1 MQDLMRELDTM
12 KEELHRSMKL
22 LRSNGEFLAKK
33 EHDYQ
38 LIKAK
43 TWRVL
48 KAEGWTSTDLAST
61 IKGQPEV
68 AQAMFER
75 DNAKVMYES
84 NQEHINVVKLEMRVI
99 ENQIARE
106 WSNGNL

>member
-1 MQDLMRELDTM
+1 MQDLLLELNQARKDLDT
-12 KEELHRSMKL
+12 SMKL
-22 LRSNGEFLAKK
+22 LRKNGEVLAVK
-33 EHDYQ
+33 ERDYQ

-106 WSNGNL
+106 WSNGNI

>member
-1 MQDLMRELDTM
+1 MQDLMNELDSM
-12 KEELHRSMKL
+12 KNELHRSMKM
-22 LRSNGEFLAKK
+22 LRQNGETLAKK

-38 LIKAK
+38 LIKAQ

-75 DNAKVMYES
+75 DNAKVMYEA
-84 NQEHINVVKLEMRVI
+84 NQEHINVVKLEMRVM

-106 WSNGNL
+106 WSNGNI